1 MAIQW
6 PLLIFSL
13 LAGCG
18 GVTLASAGVAEL
30 LGVAKKTRF
39 VAVVVA
45 LVLLIV
51 GGCASVL
58 HLAQPANIMAAAA
71 NIFSFSGISVE
82 LIMLGLNVIVGAIYL
97 VLVGRGGSASASK
110 AVGVIGIVVGIVMA
124 FVVGNGYVMEA
135 QPLWN
140 TPLLPVAYLGSGL
153 ACGATLFASLMVA
166 RGEEAADIAKFAPV
180 ALAATVIEAVA
191 FLAYGAV
198 IGFACDAAV
207 YWGGAIVVGC
217 AGAIACA
224 VVARKTPAAWY
235 GSCACA
241 LVGGIAIRAV
251 MWMIGTGFIAGFATA
266 ASRTVLGV

>member
-30 LGVAKKTRF
+30 MGIGKKTRF
-39 VAVVVA
+39 IAVVVA
-45 LVLLIV
+45 LVLLVV

-58 HLAQPANIMAAAA
+58 HLAQPSNIMAAAA
-71 NIFSFSGISVE
+71 NVFSFSGISVE
-82 LIMLGLNVIVGAIYL
+82 LIMLGLNVIVGAVYL
-97 VLVGRGGSASASK
+97 VIVGRGGSTSAAK
-110 AVGVIGIVVGIVMA
+110 AMGVIGIVTGLIMA

-140 TPLLPVAYLGSGL
+140 TPTLPLAYLGSGL
-153 ACGATLFASLMVA
+153 ACGATLFASLMTA
-166 RGEEAADIAKFAPV
+166 RGEDAADVAKFGTIALV
-180 ALAATVIEAVA
+180 AAVIEAVT

-235 GSCACA
+235 GACACA

-251 MWMIGTGFIAGFATA
+251 MWMIGTGFIDGFAAA
-266 ASRTVLGV
+266 ASRVVLGV